1 MFEKNK
7 DRKQDSLTINSLNPL
22 RPAKGSSKVVIGNGV
37 KLKGEITE
45 ADDVQIDGQA
55 DITVQTGN
63 LVVGGTGDLKGNITS
78 TNIDVWGNLE
88 GEIKVEGTLTIQEQG
103 SVSGSIE
110 YQDIQVKLGGKI
122 KGDLK
127 SLDKIKNISDV
138 KLKTLQDTSEKLESN
153 KS

>member
-7 DRKQDSLTINSLNPL
+7 NKEADILSTRTLDPF
-22 RPAKGSSKVVIGNGV
+22 RPSKGSAKVVIGHGV
-37 KLKGEITE
+37 KFKGEITE

-55 DITVQTGN
+55 DVTIHTSN
-63 LVVGGTGDLKGNITS
+63 LVVGGTGDLKGTITS

-103 SVSGSIE
+103 SISGSVE
-110 YQDIQVKLGGKI
+110 YQEIQVKLGGKI
-122 KGDLK
+122 KGDIK
-127 SLDKIKNISDV
+127 ALDKIKKISDI
-138 KLKTLQDTSEKLESN
+138 KTKILQEASEKLESN